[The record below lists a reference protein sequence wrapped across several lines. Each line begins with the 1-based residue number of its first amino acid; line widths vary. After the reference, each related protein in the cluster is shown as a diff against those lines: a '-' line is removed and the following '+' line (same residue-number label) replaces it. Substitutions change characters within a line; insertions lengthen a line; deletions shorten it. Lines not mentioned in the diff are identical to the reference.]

1 MLENRDTVYY
11 ILQKAEDLPLSLYN
25 TRPFRQGEGGIDSKS
40 EKKFK
45 HCIFTI
51 TRVVRHEALA
61 N

>member
-40 EKKFK
+40 EKKIQTLYFYY
-45 HCIFTI
+45 HTGRE
-51 TRVVRHEALA
+51 T
-61 N
+61 